1 MDGLSE
7 NAFRT
12 VLEIDLMGTFN
23 TFKATIEH
31 VKKSRGCYVHVSA
44 TLHYTDEY
52 CPEASGTIEKTDS
65 RSCRVF
71 HVFLGRPQ
79 LAPQKPVSMLSTRA
93 SQSNTGKLC
102 FAHSSVDQNSRL
114 FPLLH
119 SPFAVRSNV
128 IAPGLI
134 AGTEGASRL
143 TPKGAD
149 EFLSAKIPLQ
159 RPGEKMEIGSTCVF
173 LCSEAASYISGYAFV
188 VDGAAWHGQGF
199 CECGLIEDL
208 CEYSLIS
215 LYIYNFR
222 AALPRLATRP
232 QGDQGPHQR
241 KQAVIHLSVFR
252 H

>member
-12 VLEIDLMGTFN
+12 VLEIDLMGTYN

-44 TLHYTDEY
+44 TLHYTGLPWQAAASAAKAGVDALNQSIAVEY
-52 CPEASGTIEKTDS
+52 G
-65 RSCRVF
+65 
-71 HVFLGRPQ
+71 
-79 LAPQKPVSMLSTRA
+79 
-93 SQSNTGKLC
+93 
-102 FAHSSVDQNSRL
+102 
-114 FPLLH
+114 
-119 SPFAVRSNV
+119 PFAVRSNV

-199 CECGLIEDL
+199 WLPYPDSQLDPKGIKD
-208 CEYSLIS
+208 LIS
-215 LYIYNFR
+215 GSKL
-222 AALPRLATRP
+222 
-232 QGDQGPHQR
+232 
-241 KQAVIHLSVFR
+241 
-252 H
+252 